1 MTENGKVTVA
11 QDELG
16 NSIRVS
22 KNNPEF
28 GHVRLVQ
35 EKVGFG
41 TGGWVKKSTRSTL
54 IHGTV
59 EDLQAV
65 GLGESKELPGNIVI
79 REQLEPFSTNDPER
93 DYKIAGD
100 TGIICCRDGEPIYRK
115 SFYSMD
121 PTEQDVLIAHT
132 NGNAIRE
139 ANGAPA
145 KTVLSAEKIAELTNS
160 NEEPK
165 TSKRKKKETTE
176 VEDTIEEIVEEEV
189 VDVEDGSFE
198 L

>member
-79 REQLEPFSTNDPER
+79 REQLEPFSSNDPDR

-115 SFYSMD
+115 AFYSMD

>member
-1 MTENGKVTVA
+1 MTQENGKVTVA
-11 QDELG
+11 KDEHG
-16 NSIRVS
+16 NTIRVS

-35 EKVGFG
+35 EKVAFG
-41 TGGWVKKSTRSTL
+41 ANGWVKKSSRSTL

-65 GLGESKELPGNIVI
+65 GLSEAKELPGNIVI
-79 REQLEPFSTNDPER
+79 REQLEPFTANNPER

-100 TGIICCRDGEPIYRK
+100 TGIVCCRDGEPIYRK

-121 PTEQDVLIAHT
+121 PTEEDVLVAHT
-132 NGNAIRE
+132 NGNDIRV

-160 NEEPK
+160 DEEPK
-165 TSKRKKKETTE
+165 TSKRKKKTTE